1 MTRLEWGTS
10 GERFFESGIDRG
22 VLYLQNETGVPWNG
36 LTAVSEAP
44 SGGEPKP
51 YYIDGFK
58 YLNVASAEEYEADI
72 SAFSSPPEFGV
83 CDGTVSISNGLFAAQ
98 QPRQSFG
105 LSYRTL
111 VGNDTEGLEHAYKIH
126 LIYNALAAPSSR
138 DNNTTG
144 DSAEPM
150 GLSWSITTMSPMIKG
165 IRPTAHMVIDS
176 RLTPPGYLAE
186 IESILYGSESTS
198 SRQPDISEL
207 IDIFSNPLPT
217 P

>member
-1 MTRLEWGTS
+1 MTRLEWGTA
-10 GERFFESGIDRG
+10 GERYFESGIDRG
-22 VLYLQNETGVPWNG
+22 VLYLQNESGVPWNG
-36 LTAVSEAP
+36 LTAVSESP

-58 YLNVASAEEYEADI
+58 YLNIASAEEYEADI

-83 CDGTVSISNGLFAAQ
+83 CDGTVSISNGLFATQ
-98 QPRQSFG
+98 QPRQPFG

-111 VGNDTEGLEHAYKIH
+111 IGNDTEGAEHAYKIH

-138 DNNTTG
+138 DNTTTG

-150 GLSWSITTMSPMIKG
+150 SLSWSITTMSPMITG

-176 RLTPPGYLAE
+176 RLTPPEYLSA

-198 SRQPDISEL
+198 SRQPPISEL
-207 IDIFSNPLPT
+207 MDLFNNPITIP
-217 P
+217 